1 MVKICEGV
9 YLGQFC
15 TRSLVNEYT
24 LTIKVEEDRSLRV
37 GLSSNEYHLFDSIF
51 ANLRFLF

>member
-37 GLSSNEYHLFDSIF
+37 GLSSNEYQLFDSIF